1 MLWPYSGS
9 TCITMERS
17 VKTTLRLRA
26 LARGPV
32 WICQSFLQGSTLG
45 ESEEA
50 GERQK
55 DKGRERKANM
65 VKRVLVKNILGCASS
80 YTRIEANVI

>member
-17 VKTTLRLRA
+17 IKTTLRLRA

-45 ESEEA
+45 ESEEK
-50 GERQK
+50 GERERQMEGE
-55 DKGRERKANM
+55 KGEHGQEGSGKEH
-65 VKRVLVKNILGCASS
+65 LGFCFFS
-80 YTRIEANVI
+80 

>member
-17 VKTTLRLRA
+17 IKTTLRLRA

-45 ESEEA
+45 ESEEK
-50 GERQK
+50 GER
-55 DKGRERKANM
+55 ERQM
-65 VKRVLVKNILGCASS
+65 EVKNILGSAFSHK
-80 YTRIEANVI
+80 RIEANVV